1 MIQAPLTGIAL
12 TYPRFAR
19 SIHRC
24 GGQWSHAAASVPVVC
39 PSRVFGESGEDGVR
53 PRSARSPDLR
63 RHVRVPGAR
72 PRTITGRGAAG
83 VGLASAISAVAGY
96 VILVITARAL
106 GPERNADF
114 LLFWSILF
122 GLFGVLGGL
131 QQETTRSVR
140 SAELGTL
147 PSQRPVHVLPVSLLV
162 GLGAGAVVGATSF
175 MWSVP
180 ALGSGSWPVVVVLCL
195 AAPAFAG
202 HSAMVGALT
211 GHRSWRVYSALVSSE
226 ATVRLLLVVL
236 VVLAGATVHGLE
248 IACSA
253 AAAVWTVFVV
263 VSSTAR
269 RAARA
274 TGDRDSRRF
283 LNDSGHA
290 MVAAASSAVLVVGF
304 PVLLR
309 LTTSGQEWTTSA
321 PLLLAISLTRAPLL
335 MPLNAFQGVAISHFL
350 SERDRGIALL
360 LRPSAAIVGVGALGA
375 AGAYVVG
382 PFIMVAFFG
391 PAYYVSGLLLTSLTV
406 GAVCL
411 ALLTLTGSAVLATG
425 KHKAY
430 ALGWFLGSAAS
441 VALLMTG
448 LPLAS
453 RAVLSLCVGP
463 LLGIG
468 IHLSALRGGPRRGLA
483 QEEVGAGNDLE
494 SNTN

>member
-1 MIQAPLTGIAL
+1 M
-12 TYPRFAR
+12 
-19 SIHRC
+19 
-24 GGQWSHAAASVPVVC
+24 
-39 PSRVFGESGEDGVR
+39 
-53 PRSARSPDLR
+53 
-63 RHVRVPGAR
+63 
-72 PRTITGRGAAG
+72 
-83 VGLASAISAVAGY
+83 
-96 VILVITARAL
+96 
-106 GPERNADF
+106 
-114 LLFWSILF
+114 
-122 GLFGVLGGL
+122 
-131 QQETTRSVR
+131 
-140 SAELGTL
+140 
-147 PSQRPVHVLPVSLLV
+147 
-162 GLGAGAVVGATSF
+162 
-175 MWSVP
+175 
-180 ALGSGSWPVVVVLCL
+180 
-195 AAPAFAG
+195 
-202 HSAMVGALT
+202 
-211 GHRSWRVYSALVSSE
+211 YSALVSSE